1 MKKQV
6 TWIWTMLCIL
16 LLAACEKPVLENYDG
31 VKPTGKSK
39 SKSTRIVRTDP
50 ANWLSK
56 QWKRRWMPRGNL

>member
-1 MKKQV
+1 MRKQV

-39 SKSTRIVRTDP
+39 SKSTRIVRIHPT
-50 ANWLSK
+50 
-56 QWKRRWMPRGNL
+56 